1 MYSLIDRMRSLTG
14 TYYGTAQAPLNP
26 LLAGLDS
33 HCCALVA
40 KRVLKSA
47 KETYAFTKEC
57 CKYAKE
63 PWISLGKIGAYSKEK
78 GAEANL
84 V

>member
-47 KETYAFTKEC
+47 KETYAFTKES

-63 PWISLGKIGAYSKEK
+63 PWISLGKSAHIQKRKEPRR
-78 GAEANL
+78 N
-84 V
+84 